1 MAKTD
6 RDFDPSLEATSD
18 IESLF
23 HPALA
28 FDRPEDVVRDADL
41 TLNEKRAILAS
52 WASDACAVESAPT
65 LREAPGGARVTF
77 EEIVDALRR
86 LDAEVARMRMKTQ
99 GGARRRVNRWKY
111 SARGGEGAS
120 GMGLH

>member
-1 MAKTD
+1 MAKAD
-6 RDFDPSLEATSD
+6 PEFRPSLESTSD

-28 FDRPEDVVRDADL
+28 FDRPEDVMRDADL

-65 LREAPGGARVTF
+65 LRETPRGTRVTF
-77 EEIVDALRR
+77 DEIVEALRR
-86 LDAEVARMRMKTQ
+86 LDAEAARMRMKPQ
-99 GGARRRVNRWKY
+99 SAARRRVNRWKY
-111 SARGGEGAS
+111 SARGGHGAS